1 MQQLKTMQSTIDKDV
16 SLFFPDESRLLL
28 LGGNFLFA
36 KRLYEILKRQSK
48 VKRVD
53 YKHEYDLQHF
63 PCIDN
68 TAFDIH
74 LEPLKKV
81 QALINYHNSDTIILT
96 SEVLL
101 MLPDAKYLQFLNLIQ
116 EIKKLSIKM
125 IFVSIKNPLHVCT
138 KADGTLELSNM
149 SSKDWYNER
158 LQKFESI
165 FDSEKDLIYKLPSY
179 CTYTTSNIQINP
191 LDLFHS
197 NTQFGILSIEKSAR
211 FTIDIAD
218 NIVDD
223 IVLNLDNAGVVAYKT
238 QQLKSVTLSFIQ
250 RHSTAQ
256 DVYKYISTQSKCSL
270 NLIYRKKPYE
280 IANKRS
286 VADWRF
292 ELGES
297 LKHSIP
303 DNIINQLD
311 AIVPIP
317 ETGKYYAQGL
327 SHSISKPYIE
337 AFYKQSEIGRSFD
350 ISDKAARESFI
361 NSKLGILP
369 DLVQDKVVGL
379 VDEAIFTGQTLKIAS
394 NLLKNTRVKG
404 VYLIVASPM
413 CKNRCK
419 FNMQP
424 DRELLCE
431 TVDTDQLPQY
441 FGVGGV
447 FFKDLE
453 TFTQT
458 LSASGYSNV
467 CCFS

>member
-1 MQQLKTMQSTIDKDV
+1 MQNNIDKDV

-48 VKRVD
+48 IKRVD
-53 YKHEYDLQHF
+53 YKHEYDPQHF

-68 TAFDIH
+68 TTFDIH
-74 LEPLKKV
+74 LEPLKKI

-116 EIKKLSIKM
+116 AIKKLGVKIVFISID
-125 IFVSIKNPLHVCT
+125 NPLHVCT
-138 KADGTLELSNM
+138 NIDGTLELGNM
-149 SSKDWYNER
+149 SSRNWYRTR
-158 LQKFESI
+158 LLEFEDI
-165 FDSEKDLIYKLPSY
+165 FDDQKDLVYKLSSY

-191 LDLFHS
+191 LDLFHDK
-197 NTQFGILSIEKSAR
+197 TEFSINQNESLTP
-211 FTIDIAD
+211 FSIHIAD
-218 NIVDD
+218 D
-223 IVLNLDNAGVVAYKT
+223 IINDVVSNLDSAGVVAYKT
-238 QQLKSVTLSFIQ
+238 DQSKNVTLSFIQ
-250 RHSTAQ
+250 RHSTKQ
-256 DVYKYISTQSKCSL
+256 DAYTYVSTQSKCSL

-292 ELGES
+292 ELGKS
-297 LKHSIP
+297 LKQGIP
-303 DNIINQLD
+303 EDIIQQLD
-311 AIVPIP
+311 VIVPVP

-327 SHSISKPYIE
+327 SHSLNKPYVE
-337 AFYKQSEIGRSFD
+337 AFYKQSEVGRSFD
-350 ISDKAARESFI
+350 IGDKATRESFI

-369 DLVQDKVVGL
+369 DLIQGKVVGI

-394 NLLKNTRVKG
+394 NLIKSTRVKG
-404 VYLIVASPM
+404 VYLIIASPV

-431 TVDTDQLPQY
+431 SVDVTDLPQY
-441 FGVGGV
+441 FGVDGV
-447 FFKDLE
+447 IFMNLD
-453 TFTQT
+453 TFAQT
-458 LSASGYSNV
+458 LSASGYDNV